1 MALPTPVP
9 SFVLRSA
16 VARLYRRLAFAAP
29 SAIDPGV
36 ISAFTYHHRRRA
48 RVAHYLD
55 TAHRLLPELADPF
68 QLERIS
74 SRVLLIWGDRD
85 RMVYARGAAKLL
97 EAVPGSRLELLAG
110 SATALRSRPPIG
122 SSSCCSASRAR
133 PSWRRCRALETRRMA
148 DAERLQV
155 RLVGRP
161 V

>member
-16 VARLYRRLAFAAP
+16 VARLYRRLAFATP
-29 SAIDPGV
+29 GAIDPGV

-74 SRVLLIWGDRD
+74 SPVLLIWGDRD
-85 RMVYARGAAKLL
+85 RMVYASGAAKLL

-110 SATALRSRPPIG
+110 IGHCPQVEATDRFVELLLG
-122 SSSCCSASRAR
+122 FAR
-133 PSWRRCRALETRRMA
+133 ETELET
-148 DAERLQV
+148 V
-155 RLVGRP
+155 
-161 V
+161 